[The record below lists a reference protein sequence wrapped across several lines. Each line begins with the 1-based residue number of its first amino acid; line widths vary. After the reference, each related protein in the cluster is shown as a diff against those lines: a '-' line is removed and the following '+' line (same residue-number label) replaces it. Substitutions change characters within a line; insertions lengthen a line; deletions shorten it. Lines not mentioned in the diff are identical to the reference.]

1 MTPDMQRKI
10 TTAAHAA
17 GEVASSAM
25 AAILETFGTGDELSS
40 EASIGRC
47 KCAALSLWSQ
57 IACAVPGNSA
67 EHCLINSMQRQQQ
80 GLPPQA

>member
-25 AAILETFGTGDELSS
+25 AAIQETFGTGDELLLCQQWVCFSS
-40 EASIGRC
+40 
-47 KCAALSLWSQ
+47 LSWHVL
-57 IACAVPGNSA
+57 C
-67 EHCLINSMQRQQQ
+67 
-80 GLPPQA
+80 